1 MIKQSNPIIFD
12 DMPFWIA
19 LYIVHIYRFKLNF
32 MLFEAWTSSY
42 NIIILQMIMM
52 LWVDVVLQCQPT
64 KPQYSMS
71 EILLWHKTLIF
82 PQNGA
87 I

>member
-1 MIKQSNPIIFD
+1 
-12 DMPFWIA
+12 MPFWIA
-19 LYIVHIYRFKLNF
+19 LYIVHIYMFKLNF

-42 NIIILQMIMM
+42 KVTILQMIMI

-64 KPQYSMS
+64 KSQYSMS
-71 EILLWHKTLIF
+71 EILLWHWTLIF

>member
-1 MIKQSNPIIFD
+1 VIKQSNPIIFD

-42 NIIILQMIMM
+42 KVIILQMIMM

-64 KPQYSMS
+64 KPQ
-71 EILLWHKTLIF
+71 IF
-82 PQNGA
+82 YVRNFA
-87 I
+87 LA